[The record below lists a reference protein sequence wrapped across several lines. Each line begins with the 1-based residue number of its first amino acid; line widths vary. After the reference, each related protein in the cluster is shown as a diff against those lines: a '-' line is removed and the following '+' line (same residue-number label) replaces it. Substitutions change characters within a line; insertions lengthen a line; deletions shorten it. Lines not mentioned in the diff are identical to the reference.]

1 MLLSLG
7 VPTFHLSTRLSPGE
21 SQRLLLT
28 GSSFLGVQVEVGQVG
43 VLKLTVRRW
52 WSLANQAELLVR
64 LRQHDGGTEVE
75 VVAGL
80 RMGVVLVVV
89 AWAAVCVVPLIVVGT
104 TFAKSFFGLVI
115 LLPILSVL
123 VTARLQIRYARNYIR
138 RVLAA

>member
-1 MLLSLG
+1 MLLLG

-28 GSSFLGVQVEVGQVG
+28 GSSFLGVQVEVAQVG

-75 VVAGL
+75 VVAGI

>member
-1 MLLSLG
+1 
-7 VPTFHLSTRLSPGE
+7 
-21 SQRLLLT
+21 
-28 GSSFLGVQVEVGQVG
+28 VEVGQVG